1 MIPVYNYVKTSVY
14 DDLSWQ
20 SCNYAATNRGYKY
33 YNEQSYADY
42 SPYVLKVMKGPI
54 ASAFNLTPNEEQNMV
69 YTQFYNYSDILISEI
84 FEGNKKRYNFSE
96 LQWSLA
102 RNS

>member
-1 MIPVYNYVKTSVY
+1 MIPVYNYVKSSVY

-20 SCNYAATNRGYKY
+20 TCNYASTNRGYKY

-42 SPYVLKVMKGPI
+42 SPYVLKVMKAPI

-69 YTQFYNYSDILISEI
+69 YT
-84 FEGNKKRYNFSE
+84 
-96 LQWSLA
+96 
-102 RNS
+102 